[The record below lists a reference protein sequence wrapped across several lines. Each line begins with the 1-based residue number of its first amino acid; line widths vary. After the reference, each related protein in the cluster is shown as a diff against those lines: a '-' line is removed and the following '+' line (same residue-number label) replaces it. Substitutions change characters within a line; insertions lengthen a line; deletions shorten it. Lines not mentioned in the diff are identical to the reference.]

1 MYLAFHSPSVRLS
14 VRPSVFPPWLWPQSF
29 PPPLRMLLCGV
40 VSPLYFLPCPKKRHF
55 FLTVENVKAES
66 EVEPCGESGG
76 LSETGCGPRVQADL
90 GLGAAGGGGLPR
102 PQPQNTTDP
111 QGPYFLIRMPAT
123 MEPPRVSPVR
133 WGRWEGCFHSR
144 QPWPCPGVEGARALR
159 ASPKP
164 CHYGFVRP
172 YACDIFCC

>member
-1 MYLAFHSPSVRLS
+1 MLFARRLCILMYLAFHSPSVRLS

-111 QGPYFLIRMPAT
+111 QGPYLPVDAASRPHSFSRPVPQSLTPA
-123 MEPPRVSPVR
+123 PR
-133 WGRWEGCFHSR
+133 G
-144 QPWPCPGVEGARALR
+144 
-159 ASPKP
+159 
-164 CHYGFVRP
+164 
-172 YACDIFCC
+172 